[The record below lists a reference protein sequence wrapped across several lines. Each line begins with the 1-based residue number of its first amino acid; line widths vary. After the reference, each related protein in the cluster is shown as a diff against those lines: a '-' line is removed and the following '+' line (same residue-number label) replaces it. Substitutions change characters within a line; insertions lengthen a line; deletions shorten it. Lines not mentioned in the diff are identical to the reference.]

1 MSPSDVI
8 KPSPKVISLSTL
20 FASNW
25 RPLTNGIFVL
35 FNNFSPQFAHL
46 INLLAFSLGSGILA
60 IIILKL
66 TKNFL
71 LSLTL
76 SLLFSLHPANVES
89 AVWPSSFSL
98 YLPASLLSLYFLIS
112 QRFPLS
118 AVLYSLALLFKESAL
133 ALFLPLFLYS
143 KGKWKLVFV
152 LITLAYFLLRHL
164 TVGIIPQEQKPHY
177 DISTLIDMFY
187 GFGFYVRSSFF
198 PFPFEVY
205 VPEVPKDPINL
216 FLAIFVI
223 LASFFLIR
231 KFEGSGPWVILFI
244 SNIALH
250 LSVVGFEKVPSVLS
264 FRYLLLSLASL
275 SVLLG
280 LTLRERFQIFAL
292 PLLISFSILSF
303 NLSYIWRDDLS
314 FWERAYIRNPN
325 NATVMLN
332 YASNLLSRG
341 KDGEG
346 LEILFRIFN
355 GDYPKEDRFDAGVNI
370 MAYYYNRGDFR
381 SCANFSKN
389 LEGLGESDLF
399 YYLKTLCALG
409 IGDTAGARESIK
421 LGFSKFPHRPEIRE
435 LYERLSSIQAK

>member
-1 MSPSDVI
+1 
-8 KPSPKVISLSTL
+8 
-20 FASNW
+20 
-25 RPLTNGIFVL
+25 
-35 FNNFSPQFAHL
+35 
-46 INLLAFSLGSGILA
+46 
-60 IIILKL
+60 
-66 TKNFL
+66 
-71 LSLTL
+71 
-76 SLLFSLHPANVES
+76 
-89 AVWPSSFSL
+89 
-98 YLPASLLSLYFLIS
+98 
-112 QRFPLS
+112 
-118 AVLYSLALLFKESAL
+118 
-133 ALFLPLFLYS
+133 
-143 KGKWKLVFV
+143 
-152 LITLAYFLLRHL
+152 
-164 TVGIIPQEQKPHY
+164 
-177 DISTLIDMFY
+177 MFY

-231 KFEGSGPWVILFI
+231 KFEGSGLWVILFI

-292 PLLISFSILSF
+292 PLLIFFSILSF
-303 NLSYIWRDDLS
+303 KFSDIWRDDIS

-341 KDGEG
+341 KDREG

-370 MAYYYNRGDFR
+370 MAYYYNRRDFK

-389 LEGLGESDLF
+389 LENLGESDLF

-409 IGDTAGARESIK
+409 IGDTEGARESIK